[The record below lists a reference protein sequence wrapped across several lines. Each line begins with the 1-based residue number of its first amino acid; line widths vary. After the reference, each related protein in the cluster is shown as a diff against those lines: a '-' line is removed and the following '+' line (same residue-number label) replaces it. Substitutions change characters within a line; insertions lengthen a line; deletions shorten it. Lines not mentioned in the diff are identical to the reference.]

1 MRGNRVY
8 LARRDITIMTGIT
21 VVDAAGIVRPAAA
34 SEGCGGMTGRTVQVG
49 RNMGGYSIHH
59 ALRRSAIM
67 ARSAIIGD
75 AGVIESRR
83 FEDARVMADTAILGS
98 RDMTG
103 FFRRSK
109 SGIVTG

>member
-49 RNMGGYSIHH
+49 RNM
-59 ALRRSAIM
+59 
-67 ARSAIIGD
+67 
-75 AGVIESRR
+75 AGTAS
-83 FEDARVMADTAILGS
+83 VMPFAVVPSWHEAQLLV
-98 RDMTG
+98 MP
-103 FFRRSK
+103 
-109 SGIVTG
+109 V